1 MPTAALPLP
10 THQPP
15 PTRRILLAGATMAAI
30 DILYAWVNWVV
41 VQRVITTEQLFH
53 SISAGVLGREAARA
67 GGTQTA
73 VLGAFLHVVIAFL
86 WTIGFYLLVRMSPAL
101 RRWVSTTRGAVLAGL
116 AYGVVVYLGMNYVV
130 VPFSA
135 TGRGF
140 PTMNLPFFINLV
152 QHMLMVGLPIAL
164 IIRDGEP
171 R

>member
-1 MPTAALPLP
+1 MSTVAVPLP
-10 THQPP
+10 PREP
-15 PTRRILLAGATMAAI
+15 VPLRRIATAGAVMAVI
-30 DILYAWVNWVV
+30 DIAYAWLNWVV
-41 VQRVITTEQLFH
+41 VQKVISTERLFH
-53 SISAGVLGREAARA
+53 SIAAGVLGPQAAHA
-67 GGTQTA
+67 GGTQTI

-86 WTIGFYLLVRMSPAL
+86 WAIGFYLAVRLSPTL
-101 RRWVSTTRGAVLAGL
+101 RRWVGTTRGAVLAGL

-164 IIRDGEP
+164 IIRDGETH
-171 R
+171 